1 MKDRMDGTDF
11 NLPHIQTDVQFYLRY
26 ILVITYQTILTVLA
40 KMNPKFSE
48 QNKE

>member
-11 NLPHIQTDVQFYLRY
+11 NLPYIQADLQFYLLY
-26 ILVITYQTILTVLA
+26 ILVIIYQTILTVLA